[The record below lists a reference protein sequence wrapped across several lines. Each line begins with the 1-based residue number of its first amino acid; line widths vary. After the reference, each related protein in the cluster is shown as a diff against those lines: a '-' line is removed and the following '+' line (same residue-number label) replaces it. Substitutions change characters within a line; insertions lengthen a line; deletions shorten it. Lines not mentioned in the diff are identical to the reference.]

1 MPCTT
6 EQPCFAPPNVLFYSW
21 PASDLTSKCLLSH
34 PSGSAAVSVFLFL
47 QRMVGWHWTPRTRVN
62 TTFSRTCSAVQY
74 STVQYSTEPNKPA
87 TEHLTSSQALQNCE
101 VKPQDNFT
109 CILRLILNFLQNSLA
124 TLYGGLLWS
133 WASPLDFSRLIVF
146 RGLWGSLV
154 HRPVCSEEVSSC
166 RWWHLVA
173 DLQTLMPLHHT
184 FHFESSLSRRR
195 WKQSY
200 AFCLYLSIMSEL
212 SK

>member
-34 PSGSAAVSVFLFL
+34 PSGSAAVSVPLPPVDGWLALDTPNTSKHHFFSYLFC
-47 QRMVGWHWTPRTRVN
+47 N
-62 TTFSRTCSAVQY
+62 TVQY

-133 WASPLDFSRLIVF
+133 WASSGF
-146 RGLWGSLV
+146 
-154 HRPVCSEEVSSC
+154 
-166 RWWHLVA
+166 
-173 DLQTLMPLHHT
+173 LQIDC
-184 FHFESSLSRRR
+184 F
-195 WKQSY
+195 
-200 AFCLYLSIMSEL
+200 
-212 SK
+212 